1 MGGRNKLTDMS
12 NKSKQDDIK
21 KLIELSGAKNIATQS
36 FNFIMQTY
44 KEQDPEIYEILEKE
58 INLEEMIDEI
68 LTHIYNRYFTES
80 EIEGLIRFYESSLGK
95 KMLSLSPKMFQEAA
109 LMAQEQIQKKLEKYM
124 D

>member
-1 MGGRNKLTDMS
+1 MTDMS

-68 LTHIYNRYFTES
+68 FTHIYNRYFTES